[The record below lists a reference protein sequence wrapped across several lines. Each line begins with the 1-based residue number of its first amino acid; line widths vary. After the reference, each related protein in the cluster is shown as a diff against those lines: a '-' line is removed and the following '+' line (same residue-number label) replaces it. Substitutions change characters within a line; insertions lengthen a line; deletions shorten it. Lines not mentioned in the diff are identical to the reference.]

1 MRKTKIICTL
11 GPAVDSE
18 EMVKKLILSGMDCAR
33 LNFSH
38 GDHEEQRL
46 RIQTVRK
53 TSDELGHPVAILLD
67 TKGPEIR
74 LCTFQN
80 HYADLQTGQEF
91 TLACEEC
98 VGTQDKV
105 GITFQ
110 RLASYVG
117 PGTRILIDDG
127 RIELS
132 VSSLQGGDVVC
143 QVINGGRV
151 SDHKSVNIPNV
162 PIDMPYLS
170 DTDRSDLR
178 FGVEQGVDFVAASF
192 VRTADDMR
200 QLRSFL
206 HSCGGEHIQCIAK
219 IENMQ
224 GIHNF
229 DEILDLSDGVM
240 VARGDMGVE
249 VPYQMLP
256 AIQKQLIDRCYS
268 RGKTVVTA
276 TQMLESMTHNP
287 RPTRAE
293 ISDVA
298 NAIYDGTT
306 AIMLSG
312 ETAMGDYPLEAVSTM
327 AEIALSTEQ
336 SIDYKEI
343 FASRRLHFKT
353 DFPNTIAIAACD
365 AAHNLGAKAILVV
378 TRSGKTAD
386 LISKYRPACDIIA
399 TVVSEEGLRQLNLAW
414 GITPVKACEQATH
427 EQLLRYSIDLAVA
440 SGKIQKGDTIVL
452 VSGTDLTLD
461 KSSDMLKLCV
471 VD

>member
-18 EMVKKLILSGMDCAR
+18 GMIELLIQNGMDCAR

-38 GDHEEQRL
+38 GDHEEQKRRVEMVRRVGDRL
-46 RIQTVRK
+46 GRHI
-53 TSDELGHPVAILLD
+53 AILLD

-74 LCTFQN
+74 LLSFAEGSAQ
-80 HYADLQTGQEF
+80 LQTGQTF
-91 TLACEEC
+91 VLTPNACQ
-98 VGTQDKV
+98 GDGSRV
-105 GITFQ
+105 GITYKH
-110 RLASYVG
+110 LAQFVNQ
-117 PGTRILIDDG
+117 GTRILIDDG
-127 RIELS
+127 KIELE
-132 VSSLQGGDVVC
+132 VLRLEQEDVVC
-143 QVINGGRV
+143 QVINGGKV

-162 PIDMPYLS
+162 QIDMPYLS
-170 DTDRSDLR
+170 ETDRRDIR
-178 FGVEQGVDFVAASF
+178 FGVEQQVDFIAASF
-192 VRTADDMR
+192 VRSPDDVR
-200 QLRSFL
+200 ELKDYL
-206 HSCGGEHIQCIAK
+206 KECGGKSIQCVSK

-224 GIHNF
+224 GIHHF
-229 DEILDLSDGVM
+229 DEILDLSDGIM

-249 VPYQMLP
+249 VPYQLLP
-256 AIQKQLIDRCYS
+256 AIQKQLIDRCYQ
-268 RGKTVVTA
+268 RGKFVVTA
-276 TQMLESMTHNP
+276 TQMLESMTQCP

-312 ETAMGDYPLEAVSTM
+312 ETAAGRYPIEAVTTM
-327 AEIALSTEQ
+327 SEIALSTEQ
-336 SIDYKEI
+336 SIDYREM
-343 FASRRLHFKT
+343 FAAKQLHLKN

-386 LISKYRPACDIIA
+386 LISKYRPACDVIA
-399 TVVSEEGLRQLNLAW
+399 TVVDAQGLRQLQLAW
-414 GITPVKACEQATH
+414 GVTPIEACEQATH
-427 EQLLRYSIDLAVA
+427 EQLLKYSIDRAVSA
-440 SGKIQKGDTIVL
+440 GKIEKGDTIVL

-471 VD
+471 VE

>member
-38 GDHEEQRL
+38 GGHEEQRL

-53 TSDELGHPVAILLD
+53 ASDELGRPVAILLD

-74 LCTFQN
+74 LLNFRD
-80 HYADLQTGQEF
+80 HYVDLTAGQEF
-91 TLACEEC
+91 TLSCEDC
-98 VGTQDKV
+98 VGTQEKV
-105 GITFQ
+105 GVTFR
-110 RLASYVG
+110 RLAQYVN

-132 VSSLQGGDVVC
+132 VVSLKGEDVVC
-143 QVINGGRV
+143 RVINGGRI
-151 SDHKSVNIPNV
+151 SDHKSVNVPNV
-162 PIDMPYLS
+162 SIDMPYLS

-178 FGVEQGVDFVAASF
+178 FGVEQGVDFVAGSF

-200 QLRSFL
+200 ELRSFL
-206 HSCGGEHIQCIAK
+206 DSCGGEHVQCIAK
-219 IENMQ
+219 IENME

-229 DEILDLSDGVM
+229 DEILNLSDGVM

-268 RGKTVVTA
+268 RGKMVVTA

-312 ETAMGDYPLEAVSTM
+312 ETAMGNYPLEAVSTM
-327 AEIALSTEQ
+327 SEIALSTEQ

-427 EQLLRYSIDLAVA
+427 EQLLRYSIDLAVS
-440 SGKIQKGDTIVL
+440 SGKIQKGDTIVI

>member
-11 GPAVDSE
+11 GPAVDRV
-18 EMVKKLILSGMDCAR
+18 EMIEQLIQHGMDCAR

-38 GDHEEQRL
+38 GNHEEQR
-46 RIQTVRK
+46 RRVEMVRRVGEK
-53 TSDELGHPVAILLD
+53 MGRAVALLLD

-74 LCTFQN
+74 LLSFQN
-80 HYADLQTGQEF
+80 GYVELKTGQKF
-91 TLACEEC
+91 TLACEQGPGDE
-98 VGTQDKV
+98 KSV
-105 GITFQ
+105 GITYKK
-110 RLASYVG
+110 LARFVTE
-117 PGTRILIDDG
+117 GTRILIDDG
-127 RIELS
+127 KIELC
-132 VSSLQGGDVVC
+132 VDSLEGDDVIC
-143 QVINGGRV
+143 RVINGGRV

-162 PIDMPYLS
+162 QIDMPYLS
-170 DTDRSDLR
+170 DTDRRDLQ
-178 FGVEQGVDFVAASF
+178 FGVEQQVDFIAASF
-192 VRTADDMR
+192 VRSADDMR
-200 QLRSFL
+200 ELRSFL
-206 HSCGGEHIQCIAK
+206 KECGGEQIQCIAK

-229 DEILDLSDGVM
+229 DEILALSDGIM

-249 VPYQMLP
+249 VPYQLLP
-256 AIQKQLIDRCYS
+256 AIQKQLIDRCYHQ
-268 RGKTVVTA
+268 GKIVVTA
-276 TQMLESMTHNP
+276 TQMLESMTHCP

-312 ETAMGDYPLEAVSTM
+312 ETAMGDYPLESVTTM
-327 AEIALSTEQ
+327 AEIAVSTEQ

-343 FASRRLHFKT
+343 FASRRLHLKT

-399 TVVSEEGLRQLNLAW
+399 TVVNEKGLQQLNLAW
-414 GITPVKACEQATH
+414 GTTPVKACEQATH

-440 SGKIQKGDTIVL
+440 SGKIEKGDTIVL

-471 VD
+471 VE

>member
-11 GPAVDSE
+11 GPAVDRK
-18 EMVKKLILSGMDCAR
+18 EMIRQLIQKGMNCAR

-38 GDHEEQRL
+38 GNHEEQR
-46 RIQTVRK
+46 RRVEMVRRVG
-53 TSDELGHPVAILLD
+53 EEMGCPVALLLD

-74 LCTFQN
+74 LLSFQN
-80 HYADLQTGQEF
+80 GFAELKTGQSF
-91 TLACEEC
+91 TLTCDDCMGDENR
-98 VGTQDKV
+98 V
-105 GITFQ
+105 GITYKW
-110 RLASYVG
+110 LARFVAEG
-117 PGTRILIDDG
+117 AQILIDDG
-127 RIELS
+127 KIELC
-132 VSSLQGGDVVC
+132 VVDQKGGDVVC
-143 QVINGGRV
+143 RVVNGGCL

-162 PIDMPYLS
+162 QIDMPYLS

-178 FGVEQGVDFVAASF
+178 FGVEQQVDFIAASF
-192 VRTADDMR
+192 VRSADDMR
-200 QLRSFL
+200 ELRSFL
-206 HSCGGEHIQCIAK
+206 KECGGESIQCIAK

-229 DEILDLSDGVM
+229 DDILELSDGIM

-249 VPYQMLP
+249 VPYPMLP
-256 AIQKQLIDRCYS
+256 AIQKQLIDRCYHQ
-268 RGKTVVTA
+268 GKIVVTA
-276 TQMLESMTHNP
+276 TQMLESMTHCP

-312 ETAMGDYPLEAVSTM
+312 ETAMGEYPLEAVTTM
-327 AEIALSTEQ
+327 SEIAKSTEA

-343 FASRRLHFKT
+343 FASRRLHFKN

-386 LISKYRPACDIIA
+386 LISKYRPSCDIIA
-399 TVVSEEGLRQLNLAW
+399 TVVNETGLRQLNLAW
-414 GITPVKACEQATH
+414 GITPIRACEQATH
-427 EQLLRYSIDLAVA
+427 DQLLQYSIDLAVA
-440 SGKIQKGDTIVL
+440 SGKIEKGDTIVL
-452 VSGTDLTLD
+452 VSGTDLTMD

-471 VD
+471 VE

>member
-38 GDHEEQRL
+38 GGHEEQRL

-53 TSDELGHPVAILLD
+53 ASDELGRPVAILLD

-74 LCTFQN
+74 LLTFRD
-80 HYADLQTGQEF
+80 HYVDLTAGQEF
-91 TLACEEC
+91 TLSCEDC
-98 VGTQDKV
+98 VGTQEKV
-105 GITFQ
+105 GVTFR
-110 RLASYVG
+110 RLAQYVN

-132 VSSLQGGDVVC
+132 VVSIKGEDVVC
-143 QVINGGRV
+143 RVINGGRI
-151 SDHKSVNIPNV
+151 SDHKSVNVPNV
-162 PIDMPYLS
+162 SIDMPYLS

-178 FGVEQGVDFVAASF
+178 FGVEQGVDFVAGSF

-200 QLRSFL
+200 ELRSFL
-206 HSCGGEHIQCIAK
+206 DSCGGEHVQCIAK
-219 IENMQ
+219 IENME

-229 DEILDLSDGVM
+229 DEILNLSDGVM

-327 AEIALSTEQ
+327 SEIALSTEQ

-427 EQLLRYSIDLAVA
+427 EQLLRYSIDLAVS
-440 SGKIQKGDTIVL
+440 SGKIQKGDTIVI

>member
-11 GPAVDSE
+11 GPSVDSE
-18 EMVKKLILSGMDCAR
+18 EMIRQLICSGMDCAR
-33 LNFSH
+33 LNISH
-38 GDHEEQRL
+38 GNHEQQQRRVQL
-46 RIQTVRK
+46 VRK
-53 TSDELGHPVAILLD
+53 VGAELGHPVAVLLD

-74 LCTFQN
+74 LLSFQN
-80 HYADLQTGQEF
+80 GFAELQTGQQF
-91 TLACEEC
+91 VLSASDC
-98 VGTQDKV
+98 VGNEEKV
-105 GITFQ
+105 GVTYK
-110 RLASYVG
+110 RLAQFVTE
-117 PGTRILIDDG
+117 GTRILIDDG
-127 RIELS
+127 KIEL
-132 VSSLQGGDVVC
+132 VVVSLQGEDVIC
-143 QVINGGRV
+143 RVINGGRV

-162 PIDMPYLS
+162 QIDMPYLS

-178 FGVEQGVDFVAASF
+178 FGVEQQVDFIAASF
-192 VRTADDMR
+192 VRTPDDMR
-200 QLRSFL
+200 ELRSYL
-206 HSCGGEHIQCIAK
+206 KECGGESIQCIAK

-229 DEILDLSDGVM
+229 EEILKLSDGIM

-249 VPYQMLP
+249 VPYQLLP
-256 AIQKQLIDRCYS
+256 AIQKQLIDQCYS
-268 RGKTVVTA
+268 QGKIVVTA

-312 ETAMGDYPLEAVSTM
+312 ETAMGEYPLEAVATM
-327 AEIALSTEQ
+327 SEIALSTEQ

-365 AAHNLGAKAILVV
+365 AAHNLSAKAILVV

-399 TVVSEEGLRQLNLAW
+399 TVVNEQGLRQLNLAW
-414 GITPVKACEQATH
+414 GIIPVKACEQATH
-427 EQLLRYSIDLAVA
+427 EQLLRYSIDLAVS
-440 SGKIQKGDTIVL
+440 SGKIEKGDTIVL

-471 VD
+471 VN